1 MKPLAETPSSDAA
14 REPAPGTEN
23 EPAVHVLIVDDDA
36 AVRDVAVRA
45 LRYENL
51 DATSVASGEEAIARV
66 RDASFDCIV
75 LDLTMPSMSGPDTF
89 RALRALSPALPIV
102 LCSGW
107 RTDEVDG
114 LLGGG
119 GRSVFLRKPF
129 TPRQLATAVHSVLE
143 T

>member
-1 MKPLAETPSSDAA
+1 MKPSVSEQ
-14 REPAPGTEN
+14 PAT
-23 EPAVHVLIVDDDA
+23 HVLIVDDDA
-36 AVRDVAVRA
+36 GVRDVAVRA

-51 DATSVASGEEAIARV
+51 DATSVACGEDALARV
-66 RDASFDCIV
+66 RDVHVDCV
-75 LDLTMPSMSGPDTF
+75 LDLTMPSMSGPETF
-89 RALRALSPALPIV
+89 RALRALSPTLPIV

-114 LLGGG
+114 LLDSG
-119 GRSVFLRKPF
+119 GRSTFLRKPF